1 MKKCVKYI
9 DVGFGLKPFFDFIQS
24 YRTDIKFIEDKT
36 DHQFIFDGEGPY
48 HYHRDHDPDIVKI
61 TYLDENH
68 RVENTKN
75 VINSVYHADYEKF
88 YRFNLEFIR
97 PIISFIRAH
106 GKDNLL
112 NLRKKDLIKSTDSI
126 TRFACCFIRNNLA
139 KTRANAIKYINDNY
153 KPVINLHG
161 VGGYLQGDFYP
172 RLNEKIYHCRHY
184 KFLFCLENSIGD
196 NYNTEKLPEAA
207 LTSCIPVY
215 CGDNNDFLNN
225 VINKASYINLDKNA
239 DLSSLINQIKQ
250 VDNSAAVYQH
260 MINQKI
266 FINAD
271 PVYEQLDGLVD
282 FITDF
287 L

>member
-1 MKKCVKYI
+1 MKIIRYI
-9 DVGFGLKPFFDFIQS
+9 DVGFGLKPFFDFIES

-36 DHQFIFDGEGPY
+36 VQQFIFDSEGLY
-48 HYHRDHDPDIVKI
+48 RYQRDHDPDIVKI

-68 RVENTKN
+68 RVGNTKN
-75 VINSVYHADYEKF
+75 VINSVYHAGYEKF

-97 PIISFIRAH
+97 PIISFIRVR

-112 NLRKKDLIKSTDSI
+112 NLRKKDLIKQAADI
-126 TRFACCFIRNNLA
+126 TKFGCCFINNNLA

-161 VGGYLQGDFYP
+161 VAGYLQGDFYT
-172 RLNEKIYHCRHY
+172 RLNEKIDLSKQY
-184 KFLFCLENSIGD
+184 KFLFAMENSLGD

-207 LTSCIPVY
+207 LTSGIPVY
-215 CGDNNDFLNN
+215 WGDDNKFINN
-225 VINKASYINLDKNA
+225 VINKESYIHLDKNA
-239 DLSSLINQIKQ
+239 DFSSWINQIKT
-250 VDNSAAVYQH
+250 VDNDNDVYKH

-266 FINAD
+266 FINVD
-271 PVYEQLDGLVD
+271 PVYEQIDGLVD